1 MSYHVIDL
9 QTTTRNIINF
19 RPCYFSCFG
28 LDPKQSDLI
37 GFSIGFPYIL
47 VIACVVQFQNQ
58 NEENNTDEISFS
70 KILIKKINVIWSKIT
85 CLGVQIY

>member
-1 MSYHVIDL
+1 MIDL
-9 QTTTRNIINF
+9 QTTIGNIINF

-28 LDPKQSDLI
+28 LKNDPNNPTRLVFQ
-37 GFSIGFPYIL
+37 FNPIGFPYIL

-70 KILIKKINVIWSKIT
+70 KILIKKSMPDLPSFV
-85 CLGVQIY
+85 CL